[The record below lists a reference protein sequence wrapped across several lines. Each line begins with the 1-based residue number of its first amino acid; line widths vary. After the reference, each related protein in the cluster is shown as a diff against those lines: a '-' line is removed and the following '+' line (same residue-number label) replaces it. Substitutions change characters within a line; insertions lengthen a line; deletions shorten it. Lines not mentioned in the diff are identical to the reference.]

1 MNDTEEIILLT
12 LILRSRRWKK
22 EIIVQ
27 HVQSLNFGC
36 EIFLPE
42 ENSMMNFIVWRKSW
56 SLVIV
61 NSFLCN
67 LHVPHQAFLR
77 LAKTAF
83 LFYIFQKLICKFL
96 FFLINVFFFSLFVY
110 LFFFFS
116 QTEYQAKKACAR
128 NILKEIGGLLWS

>member
-1 MNDTEEIILLT
+1 MGIFRVGIHQRGVWLVGIFRVRVFLVLFTSFKICSSTKTQTIMNDTEEIILLT

-56 SLVIV
+56 SLVSV
-61 NSFLCN
+61 
-67 LHVPHQAFLR
+67 V
-77 LAKTAF
+77 KTR
-83 LFYIFQKLICKFL
+83 
-96 FFLINVFFFSLFVY
+96 VFMY
-110 LFFFFS
+110 LLTKNFFFFLR
-116 QTEYQAKKACAR
+116 QHFYFIYFKK
-128 NILKEIGGLLWS
+128 